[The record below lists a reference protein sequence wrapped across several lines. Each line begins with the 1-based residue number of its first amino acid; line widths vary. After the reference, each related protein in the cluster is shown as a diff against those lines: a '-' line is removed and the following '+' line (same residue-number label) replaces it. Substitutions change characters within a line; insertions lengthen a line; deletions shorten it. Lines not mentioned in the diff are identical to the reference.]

1 MVSLYGLHGRKP
13 IFIFSDDPEK
23 KTVRKMPLAKYND
36 ESKPLFLTLDHTDYR
51 EGQIM
56 KNFLNEIQRWGGET
70 NLE

>member
-1 MVSLYGLHGRKP
+1 MDYMDGNQYLYFLMIQK
-13 IFIFSDDPEK
+13 K

-56 KNFLNEIQRWGGET
+56 ENFLNEIQRWGGET